1 MAPRRSGA
9 SGQIGRAPHSYH
21 RQAGPGPK
29 RGQAPNRSTSTTVA
43 GTTHA
48 VTARLEMEQCGRHRQ
63 PGPGPERGQAPNRST
78 STTVAGTTHAVT
90 VPLETEQRGRHRQ
103 PGPGPE
109 RGQAPNR
116 SISTTVVGAT
126 RAVTVRLETEQRGGS
141 PPTGAWPRTGPGP
154 KPLHLHHRR
163 GRDACRHR
171 AAGDGA
177 AWGVTANR
185 GLAPNGARPQTAP
198 PPPPS
203 WTRRVPSRR
212 GWRWS
217 SVGVRP
223 HGPTECRRGWG
234 LTPGSGWPGGLAAS
248 RGRRSRWP
256 RSATASPRSRRS
268 RRCPRRS

>member
-29 RGQAPNRSTSTTVA
+29 RGQAPNRSISTTIA

-109 RGQAPNR
+109 
-116 SISTTVVGAT
+116 
-126 RAVTVRLETEQRGGS
+126 
-141 PPTGAWPRTGPGP
+141 TGPGP
-154 KPLHLHHRR
+154 RSIPPSWARVPSPSVAVTANRGLAPNGPAQTAPPPPPSWTRR
-163 GRDACRHR
+163 VPSPCRWR
-171 AAGDGA
+171 RSSVA
-177 AWGVTANR
+177 VTANR